1 MNFLFYANT
10 LSGQSPGHLRWK
22 RIPKMGWVKKNAL
35 FRPLTDCG
43 PSGTKRP
50 APTTQ
55 GVTPRFV
62 PLDPQSGKKERLAG
76 RKKPRA
82 NFARGFT
89 ARGKYSFVDQWL
101 L

>member
-1 MNFLFYANT
+1 
-10 LSGQSPGHLRWK
+10 
-22 RIPKMGWVKKNAL
+22 
-35 FRPLTDCG
+35 
-43 PSGTKRP
+43 
-50 APTTQ
+50 
-55 GVTPRFV
+55 VTPRFV

-82 NFARGFT
+82 NFARGFP